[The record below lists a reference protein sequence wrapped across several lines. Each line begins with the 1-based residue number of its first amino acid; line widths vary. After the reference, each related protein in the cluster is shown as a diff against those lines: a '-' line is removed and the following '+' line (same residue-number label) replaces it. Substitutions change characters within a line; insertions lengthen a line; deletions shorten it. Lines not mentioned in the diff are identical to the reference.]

1 MQDNEEYSD
10 NENNESIE
18 ANYRS
23 INCHKARAAR
33 TIKKNEKLLKH
44 NEEKAYAEVYS
55 NLKKE
60 KKKQIKLLE
69 LATMSKEIED
79 IKHQLSKYTLVKPVE
94 PPQMKQPNRNF
105 FNN

>member
-1 MQDNEEYSD
+1 MKEDNVEYYGNEDMQ
-10 NENNESIE
+10 

-23 INCHKARAAR
+23 LNCQKARTAR
-33 TIKKNEKLLKH
+33 TIKKNEKLLKD
-44 NEEKAYAEVYS
+44 NEEKAYFEVYS

-79 IKHQLSKYTLVKPVE
+79 IKHQLSKYTPVKATE
-94 PPQMKQPNRNF
+94 PPPMKQTYNRNF